1 MFALLLVPYSPVPC
15 FWELYILS
23 PFSVSINLVSSNPCF
38 CELVVVLWEVFG
50 KVVVVVVCGRGWQLA
65 RLVAIRDFLGLW
77 DVILIGV

>member
-1 MFALLLVPYSPVPC
+1 MDWCGVC
-15 FWELYILS
+15 HR
-23 PFSVSINLVSSNPCF
+23 
-38 CELVVVLWEVFG
+38 VVVLWEVFG